1 MPLHDYVRKRSKK
14 LNVLKRTCRI
24 QIVWFPNTP
33 QMPALSKISD
43 SVMERERG
51 PTVDPDVLEYTVYL
65 AFHAGTSSSG
75 GVARMQS

>member
-1 MPLHDYVRKRSKK
+1 
-14 LNVLKRTCRI
+14 
-24 QIVWFPNTP
+24 
-33 QMPALSKISD
+33 MPALSKISD